1 MICSSRS
8 ARGAPPETRA
18 NRRSSRSTGLQ
29 NCESRCRVGSERN
42 LSADSAIRASI
53 QAHRVACCD
62 GHRESPEASSPAQ
75 RGAIM
80 NLRTSIFTALSLAVA
95 TTALPVFAQQST
107 TTETTTTTTVKK
119 GHHRYVYYGD
129 HDIYFAPETKVYYW
143 REGDDWRSGIELP
156 ETFRGYISTGG
167 IDIDLDTDKPYE
179 RNEWVIKH
187 YKHHDRD

>member
-1 MICSSRS
+1 
-8 ARGAPPETRA
+8 
-18 NRRSSRSTGLQ
+18 
-29 NCESRCRVGSERN
+29 
-42 LSADSAIRASI
+42 
-53 QAHRVACCD
+53 
-62 GHRESPEASSPAQ
+62 
-75 RGAIM
+75 M

-179 RNEWVIKH
+179 RTEGVIKH
-187 YKHHDRD
+187 YTHHDRD